1 MADENK
7 CTNNGGTTDYYQ
19 LDPQWKQAQDIIEA
33 RNMNFAQGNILK
45 AAFCFNTPRHRGTD
59 YERELRK
66 IIWFAERELESL
78 ERCRKAIEEV
88 FKDAEIDGRIKIPDI
103 CKPDTGEVC
112 KAGDFF
118 SENTDD
124 LDGLKGVVIQD
135 YGVSKI
141 GNSDFKIFR
150 EKSKK

>member
-1 MADENK
+1 MAEK

-66 IIWFAERELESL
+66 IIWFAERELASL
-78 ERCRKAIEEV
+78 EANRKVLE
-88 FKDAEIDGRIKIPDI
+88 DARIKIPDI

-118 SENTDD
+118 SENSSDD
-124 LDGLKGVVIQD
+124 LDGLKGVVIRD
-135 YGVSKI
+135 YGVSRI
-141 GNSDFKIFR
+141 GNTDFQMLKR
-150 EKSKK
+150 KSKK

>member
-1 MADENK
+1 MAEK

-66 IIWFAERELESL
+66 IIWFAERELASL
-78 ERCRKAIEEV
+78 EANRKVLEDAIREV
-88 FKDAEIDGRIKIPDI
+88 DGRIKIPDI
-103 CKPDTGEVC
+103 CKPQ
-112 KAGDFF
+112 DFF
-118 SENTDD
+118 SENSSDD